1 VSYALIVTT
10 LFLALN
16 LLAGLLKG
24 GAAPASATPGER
36 FASGGRGF
44 GGLAL
49 FATLAATNFSAYTV
63 FGLSGAGFRLGW
75 AWYPAMGFGTGLMAL
90 SFLAVGLPARRFAR
104 ERGWRT
110 QGALVAGRLGS
121 PALGKALSLFLLVL
135 TVPYLAAQGIAAGRL
150 LESALGLPY
159 AAGSALILGVATAYV
174 LAGGMRAVVR
184 TDVLQLG
191 VLAAVVAA
199 AFFVVARVGGGLEA
213 VSRVLD
219 AEKPAL
225 LSTEGD
231 GAGLGALAL
240 AGTWLLWLL
249 ADPMFPQLFHRFGV
263 AKDERALRVSAALYP
278 LATSF
283 VFLFPVA
290 AGVVGAALLP
300 GLDAKGAENVFHSL
314 ARSAGGETLGALFV
328 VGALAAL
335 LSTLDSQLLAV
346 ASIVV
351 EDFMPRRKSKSAAYR
366 VVAALAALAAWLVS
380 LDPPA
385 SILDFLNR
393 AAFPGYA
400 AAAPVVLLALYAPRL
415 GAAPAWAA
423 LASGAA
429 LVALEAFGLFVPPLP
444 AAVFNLLAQ
453 DLAVAATAGALSFAR
468 RFRLLPANAEVGAR
482 LGASGGGATGA
493 MAPGAGE
500 PAAVAPVPGLPEAPV
515 RLFEHLAPLT
525 LARVALVVAAALAV
539 RLLPWPPTRFAGLPV
554 WVWAW
559 LALGGLLAAAL
570 APSLSPSSTLRTP
583 PPTPRR

>member
-1 VSYALIVTT
+1 MSYALIVITV
-10 LFLALN
+10 FLALN
-16 LLAGLLKG
+16 FVAGLLRG
-24 GAAPASATPGER
+24 GADTGSAAPGER

-90 SFLAVGLPARRFAR
+90 SFLAVGLPVRRFAR
-104 ERGWRT
+104 KRGWAT

-159 AAGSALILGVATAYV
+159 ALGSALVLGVATAYV

-184 TDVLQLG
+184 TDVLQFG

-199 AFFVVARVGGGLEA
+199 AFAVVARSGGGLEA

-225 LSTEGD
+225 LSSRGG
-231 GAGLGALAL
+231 GAGLGLGAL

-278 LATSF
+278 LATAF

-300 GLDAKGAENVFHSL
+300 GLDAKGAENVFHTL
-314 ARSAGGETLGALFV
+314 ARSGGGEFAGALFV

-351 EDFMPRRKSKSAAYR
+351 EDFMPRRKAGTAAYR
-366 VVAALAALAAWLVS
+366 AVAALAALAAWLVS

-400 AAAPVVLLALYAPRL
+400 AAAPVVLLALYAPRW

-444 AAVFNLLAQ
+444 QAAFNLIAQ
-453 DLAVAATAGALSFAR
+453 GLAVAATAATLPLAR
-468 RFRLLPANAEVGAR
+468 RFRPLVANAADGAR
-482 LGASGGGATGA
+482 LRAAGSGASGDSVARSGATLVK
-493 MAPGAGE
+493 AP
-500 PAAVAPVPGLPEAPV
+500 APV
-515 RLFEHLAPLT
+515 RLFEHLPPRA
-525 LARVALVVAAALAV
+525 LAHVALVVAAALAV
-539 RLLPWPPTRFAGLPV
+539 RLLPWPATRFAGLPV

-559 LALGGLLAAAL
+559 IALGGLLAGAL
-570 APSLSPSSTLRTP
+570 ATRPDPSSTARTP
-583 PPTPRR
+583 PPTRPR